1 MNNQQPT
8 IVIDKLSK
16 KYDRNKNFALHNL
29 SIKIFPGEVYGFL
42 GPNGAG
48 KSTTIR
54 LLMDFIRP
62 TEGKANILG
71 YDTIKQGLMVKQNVG
86 YLSGDSDMYL
96 KMTGRKFLN
105 YMSELQPAVSKKYI
119 AELTSR
125 LKADLNKPL
134 GSLSRGNRQKIA
146 LIQALMHQPK
156 VLILDEP
163 TSGLDP
169 LMQDEFYL
177 LIKEAKQRGAT
188 VFMSSHILSEVQKV
202 CDKVGIIRS
211 GKLVG
216 EQSIE
221 KLAIEAAQTFVIKF
235 ADKPPLKELKKLAG
249 VKKISVQKDDSL
261 ILHVH
266 SGLSELFTIL
276 GRHEVSELNTLELN
290 LEDQFMQYYQSPQS
304 DKEKSSSEGGAK

>member
-1 MNNQQPT
+1 MSDQQPT

-16 KYDRNKNFALHNL
+16 KYDRNQNYALHNL
-29 SIKIFPGEVYGFL
+29 SLNIFPGEVYGFL

-62 TEGKANILG
+62 TEGKASILG
-71 YDTIKQGLMVKQNVG
+71 YDSLKQSLLVKQNVG

-96 KMTGRKFLN
+96 KMTGRKFLK
-105 YMSELQPAVSKKYI
+105 YMSELQPAVSKKYT

-156 VLILDEP
+156 ILILDEP

-221 KLAIEAAQTFVIKF
+221 KLAIEAAQTFVIRF
-235 ADKPPLKELKKLAG
+235 ASKPPLKELKRLAG
-249 VKKISVQKDDSL
+249 VKKISVQKDGSV

-304 DKEKSSSEGGAK
+304 DQNKSTDRGRAK

>member
-1 MNNQQPT
+1 MKNLQPT
-8 IVIDKLSK
+8 IEINKLSK
-16 KYDRNKNFALHNL
+16 KYDSNKNFALHGL
-29 SIKIFPGEVYGFL
+29 SLKIFPGEVYGFL

-62 TEGKANILG
+62 TTGSATILG
-71 YDTIKQGLMVKQNVG
+71 LDTLKQAVDVKRNVG
-86 YLSGDSDMYL
+86 YLSGDSDTYL

-105 YMSELQPAVSKKYI
+105 YMNELQPAVSKKYI
-119 AELTSR
+119 VELTSR

-177 LIKEAKQRGAT
+177 LINEAKQRGST
-188 VFMSSHILSEVQKV
+188 IFMSSHILSEVQKV

-211 GKLVG
+211 GKLVS

-221 KLAIEAAQTFVIKF
+221 QLATEAAQTFVIRF
-235 ADKPPLKELKKLAG
+235 TSKPPLAELKSVEG
-249 VKKISVQKDDSL
+249 VKKVSVQKDGRVV
-261 ILHVH
+261 LHVY
-266 SGLSELFTIL
+266 SGLSKLFAVLAKHDVKELSTM
-276 GRHEVSELNTLELN
+276 ELN
-290 LEDQFMQYYQSPQS
+290 LEDQFMHYYQSDANTIG
-304 DKEKSSSEGGAK
+304 DKNA

>member
-1 MNNQQPT
+1 MSSQQPT
-8 IVIDKLSK
+8 IEINKLSK
-16 KYDRNKNFALHNL
+16 KYDRNKNFALHDL
-29 SIKIFPGEVYGFL
+29 SLKIFPGEVYGFL

-62 TEGKANILG
+62 TSGSARILG
-71 YDTIKQGLMVKQNVG
+71 LDTLEHAVDVKRNVG
-86 YLSGDSDMYL
+86 YLSGDSDTYL

-105 YMSELQPAVSKKYI
+105 YMNELQPAVSKKYVS
-119 AELTSR
+119 ELTSR

-134 GSLSRGNRQKIA
+134 GSLSRGNRQKVA

-177 LIKEAKQRGAT
+177 LINEAKERGST
-188 VFMSSHILSEVQKV
+188 IFMSSHILSEVQKV

-211 GKLVG
+211 GKLVS

-221 KLAIEAAQTFVIKF
+221 ELAIEAAQTFVIRF
-235 ADKPPLKELKKLAG
+235 AGKPPINELKSIDG
-249 VKKISVQKDDSL
+249 IKKVSIQKDGKVV
-261 ILHVH
+261 LHVH
-266 SGLSELFTIL
+266 SGLSKLFGVL
-276 GRHEVSELNTLELN
+276 ARHDVKELNTMELN
-290 LEDQFMQYYQSPQS
+290 LEDQFMQYYQSDMES
-304 DKEKSSSEGGAK
+304 LNNIGAKA

>member
-1 MNNQQPT
+1 MPAMNSQQPT
-8 IVIDKLSK
+8 IEISKLSK
-16 KYDRNKNFALHNL
+16 KYDRNKNFALHEL
-29 SIKIFPGEVYGFL
+29 SLKIYPGEVYGFL

-62 TEGKANILG
+62 TEGHASILG
-71 YDTIKQGLMVKQNVG
+71 YDTLKDSLMVKRNVG

-96 KMTGRKFLN
+96 KMSGRKFLK
-105 YMSELQPAVSKKYI
+105 YMGELQPAISKKYI

-188 VFMSSHILSEVQKV
+188 IFMSSHILSEVQKV

-211 GKLVG
+211 GKLVS

-221 KLAIEAAQTFVIKF
+221 ELAVEAAQTFVIRF
-235 ADKPPLKELKKLAG
+235 TGKPPMKDLKSIEGIKK
-249 VKKISVQKDDSL
+249 VSVQTDGRVV
-261 ILHVH
+261 LHVH
-266 SGLSELFTIL
+266 SGLSKLFSVLARNDVKELSTM
-276 GRHEVSELNTLELN
+276 ELN
-290 LEDQFMQYYQSPQS
+290 LEDQFMHYYQSDMNNSNSKGTKQ
-304 DKEKSSSEGGAK
+304 